1 MPQVSLPVNTG
12 NVPMSVV
19 QLQLPQKT
27 DAIQQPLLP
36 KVDTDGEDKS
46 VQKVKAQEKANQIVA
61 EAVAKAQAAGNTAIP
76 KVITPPPI
84 PSTVGDAE
92 APGDE
97 EESGKKKSPKKKK
110 KARVP
115 KTPKEKKET
124 DTDGEVKE
132 KKPKQEKPKSAKKKK
147 K

>member
-1 MPQVSLPVNTG
+1 MPVNTG

-19 QLQLPQKT
+19 QIQLPQKT
-27 DAIQQPLLP
+27 EGSQQPLLP
-36 KVDTDGEDKS
+36 KVDCDTEDKS

-92 APGDE
+92 DQGDDDDE
-97 EESGKKKSPKKKK
+97 GKKKSPKKKK
-110 KARVP
+110 KPRVP
-115 KTPKEKKET
+115 KTPKEKKDV